1 MHPNDSNKF
10 LISPN
15 SRHSRDNSRHSSRQS
30 GVTIVIALVLL
41 ATIGF
46 ISFSLSTVVLR
57 SIRFSRVLQNSE
69 IALAGANSGS
79 EVSLFRFQRNIGNI
93 GVINSPLQSGASY
106 DVLPNLS
113 IEIYT
118 QAVSQG
124 QPAYINLYDPE
135 NINSTAPGFQTVRI
149 TNAGP
154 NNVDIDVI
162 PWSNAGT
169 ITCSFSNVGSTSRTC
184 PTSGVLP
191 PDRYQIFVRMHSSG
205 NQSAT
210 VRVTATGAGG
220 QAKGIP
226 SRTPSIDVVGK
237 ISDVKRKIRV
247 DL

>member
-1 MHPNDSNKF
+1 MTNSN
-10 LISPN
+10 P
-15 SRHSRDNSRHSSRQS
+15 QS
-30 GVTIVIALVLL
+30 GVTIVIAIVLL

-93 GVINSPLQSGASY
+93 AVVNSPLQSGASY

-113 IEIYT
+113 TLVYT
-118 QAVSQG
+118 QAIAQG

-135 NINSTAPGFQTVRI
+135 NINSTAPGFGSVRI
-149 TNAGP
+149 TNLGP
-154 NNVDIDVI
+154 NNVDADVY
-162 PWSNAGT
+162 PWSNAGVN
-169 ITCSFSNVGSTSRTC
+169 TCSFSNIGSGSSRTC
-184 PTSGVLP
+184 PAAGSLP
-191 PDRYQIFVRMHSSG
+191 PDRYQIYVRMHSQG

-210 VRVTATGAGG
+210 VEIRAFDSAGEP
-220 QAKGIP
+220 KGIP
-226 SRTPSIDVVGK
+226 TKTPTIDVVGK
-237 ISDVKRKIRV
+237 ISDVKRRIRV